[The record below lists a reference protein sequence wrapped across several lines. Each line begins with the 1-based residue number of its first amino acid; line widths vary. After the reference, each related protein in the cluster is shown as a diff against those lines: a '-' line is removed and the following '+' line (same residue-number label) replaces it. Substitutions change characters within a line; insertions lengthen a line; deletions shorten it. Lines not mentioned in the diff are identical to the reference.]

1 MTSLAGPSS
10 IAQTTDRVEVF
21 QRMALARILVIE
33 DDPLILQVIRF
44 QLEAAG
50 YSVRTAENGQLGLD
64 QIEAEQPDLVVTD
77 LMMPVMDGLEVCR
90 RLRRDFRTAQIPLIL
105 LTAKSEVSDKVNA
118 FDLGANDYLVK
129 PHNRE
134 EMLLRVRNLLNW
146 SRVQREANPLTGLPG
161 NLAIEKEVLRRLDS
175 REPFVFL
182 YIDADNFKAYNDY
195 YGYQRGD
202 DALRLMARIISDVV
216 NEKGTS
222 TDFVG
227 HVGGDDFV
235 AVTQP
240 DRLTAVG
247 DELVAR
253 FDAEIGRLYRPEDR
267 LRGHIRVLNRRGVE
281 EEFPLM
287 SLTVAAIPSSRY
299 QITHLA
305 QLNDLASELKQYGKT
320 RPGSIVVSERR
331 GDGISPERTG
341 TND

>member
-1 MTSLAGPSS
+1 MT
-10 IAQTTDRVEVF
+10 
-21 QRMALARILVIE
+21 LARILVIE
-33 DDPLILQVIRF
+33 DDPLIQQVLRF

-50 YSVRTAENGQLGLD
+50 YLVRTAENGALGLEL
-64 QIEAEQPDLVVTD
+64 IEAEPPDLVLTD
-77 LMMPVMDGLEVCR
+77 LMMPVMDGHEVCR
-90 RLRRDFRTAQIPLIL
+90 RLRRDFRTAQIPVIL
-105 LTAKSEVSDKVNA
+105 LTAKSEVSDKVMA

-134 EMLLRVRNLLNW
+134 ELLLRVRNLLNW

-161 NLAIEKEVLRRLDS
+161 NLAIEKEVLKRLDS

-202 DALRLMARIISDVV
+202 DAIRLMARIISDVV
-216 NEKGTS
+216 NENGS
-222 TDFVG
+222 ASDFVG

-235 AVTQP
+235 AITRP
-240 DRLTAVG
+240 EKFDAVG
-247 DELVAR
+247 QELIQR
-253 FDAEIGRLYRPEDR
+253 FDREIVPLYRPEDR
-267 LRGHIRVLNRRGVE
+267 KRGHIRVLNRRGEE

-299 QITHLA
+299 HITHLA

-320 RPGSIVVSERR
+320 RKGSIIVSERR
-331 GDGISPERTG
+331 GDAATPERTG
-341 TND
+341 TDN

>member
-1 MTSLAGPSS
+1 MT
-10 IAQTTDRVEVF
+10 
-21 QRMALARILVIE
+21 LARVLVIE
-33 DDPLILQVIRF
+33 DDLLIQQVLRF

-50 YSVRTAENGQLGLD
+50 YSVRTADNGALGLEL
-64 QIEAEQPDLVVTD
+64 IEAEPPDLVLTD
-77 LMMPVMDGLEVCR
+77 LMMPVMDGHEVCR
-90 RLRRDFRTAQIPLIL
+90 RLRQDFRTAQIPVIL
-105 LTAKSEVSDKVNA
+105 LTAKAESTDKVMA

-146 SRVQREANPLTGLPG
+146 SRIQREANPLTGLPG
-161 NLAIEKEVLRRLDS
+161 NLAIEKEVLKRLDS

-202 DALRLMARIISDVV
+202 DAIRLMARIISDVV
-216 NEKGTS
+216 NKHGTP

-235 AVTQP
+235 AITQP
-240 DRLTAVG
+240 DRLTYVG
-247 DELVAR
+247 AELTAR
-253 FDAEIGRLYRPEDR
+253 FDREIAPIYRPEDR
-267 LRGHIRVLNRRGVE
+267 KHGYIRVLNRRGVE

-299 QITHLA
+299 HITHLA

-320 RPGSIVVSERR
+320 QQGSIVVSERR
-331 GDGISPERTG
+331 NDAAAPDRTG
-341 TND
+341 TDN